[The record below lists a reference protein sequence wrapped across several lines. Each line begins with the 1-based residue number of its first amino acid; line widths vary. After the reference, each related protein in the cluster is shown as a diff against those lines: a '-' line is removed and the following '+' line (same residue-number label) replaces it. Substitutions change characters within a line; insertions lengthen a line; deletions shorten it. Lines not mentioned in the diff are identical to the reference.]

1 MITAFQANA
10 FQNNAFQIAVVP
22 PTPILIDD
30 THDGI
35 FWKKKD
41 EEEIAANQR
50 RKKQVLEA
58 YEFLVEG
65 KSPVVDEI
73 VAPFVKEAKKSRKT
87 DIPQIDFDKFLDD
100 MERVDR
106 LWQEYLKMDD
116 EEILLLL

>member
-1 MITAFQANA
+1 MAAAFQSNA
-10 FQNNAFQIAVVP
+10 FENDAFQILE
-22 PTPILIDD
+22 TPIIILGD

-65 KSPVVDEI
+65 KSSVVDEI
-73 VAPFVKEAKKSRKT
+73 VAPFVKETKKSKKT

>member
-1 MITAFQANA
+1 MAAAFQSNA
-10 FQNNAFQIAVVP
+10 FENDAFQILEA
-22 PTPILIDD
+22 PIIILGD

-35 FWKKKD
+35 YWKKKD

-50 RKKQVLEA
+50 RKKQVVEA

-73 VAPFVKEAKKSRKT
+73 VAPFVKEAKKSRNI

-116 EEILLLL
+116 EEVLLLL